1 MHLIDSHAHINAE
14 EFDDDRIQ
22 VIERTFQEGIE
33 ALLCPAELT
42 EGKNLEIA
50 LDLIDMY
57 PNIIAAAGVH
67 PHNARNFNSD
77 IAATLQELTHKKK
90 IHAVGEIGLDFHYN
104 LSSRKDQ
111 IQAFRAQLN
120 FAQELDPPVVVHSR
134 NAGKEIAA
142 AIKEANYTRGG
153 VLHCFTEDWPFAKSM
168 MDHNFWVSFSGILTY
183 PNADPLR
190 EVARKMPLER
200 ILIETDSPYLVPVPH
215 RGKIK
220 RNEPLYVKEIAQT
233 LAQIKQMQLEEIAT
247 ITSQNFS
254 SLFLF
259 EISKLR
265 C

>member
-1 MHLIDSHAHINAE
+1 LIDSHAHINAE
-14 EFDDDRIQ
+14 EFRDDRIL
-22 VIERTFQEGIE
+22 VIERTFQEGIK

-42 EGKNLEIA
+42 EEKDLEIA
-50 LDLIDMY
+50 LDLVDTY

-67 PHNARNFNSD
+67 PHNARNFNHD
-77 IAATLQELTHKKK
+77 LAVTLQELTREKK

-111 IQAFRAQLN
+111 IQAFRTQLHL
-120 FAQELDPPVVVHSR
+120 AQELDLPVVVHSR

-142 AIKEANYTRGG
+142 AIKEVHYTRGG
-153 VLHCFTEDWPFAKSM
+153 VLHCFTEDWAFAKYL
-168 MDHNFWVSFSGILTY
+168 MDHHFWVSFSGILTY
-183 PNADPLR
+183 PNADSLR
-190 EVARKMPLER
+190 EVAKKMPLDR
-200 ILIETDSPYLVPVPH
+200 ILIETDSPYLVPVPY

-220 RNEPLYVKEIAQT
+220 RNEPLYVKEIAQM
-233 LAQIKQMQLEEIAT
+233 LAQIKHMQVEEIAT

>member
-14 EFDDDRIQ
+14 EFHDDRIQ
-22 VIERTFQEGIE
+22 VIERTFREGIK

-42 EGKNLEIA
+42 QEKNLEIA
-50 LDLIDMY
+50 LDLIDTY

-67 PHNARNFNSD
+67 PHNARNFNPD
-77 IAATLQELTHKKK
+77 FAVTLQELTRKKK

-111 IQAFRAQLN
+111 IQAFRAQLK
-120 FAQELDPPVVVHSR
+120 FAQELDLPVVIHSR

-142 AIKEANYTRGG
+142 AIKEVNYTRGG

-200 ILIETDSPYLVPVPH
+200 ILIETDSPYLVPVPY

-220 RNEPLYVKEIAQT
+220 RNEPLYVKQIAQT
-233 LAQIKQMQLEEIAT
+233 LAQIKKMRLEEISF

-254 SLFLF
+254 YLFLF
-259 EISKLR
+259 EI
-265 C
+265 